1 MSNATEPNTT
11 SIDAMVAEIRRQ
23 ASQRNAT
30 WTGIMLSDM
39 LQLCAELDRLRED
52 RDAFRASSDIR
63 GAEVERL
70 RARVAELER
79 ALHTAEAALADIGDA
94 DREPGD
100 DVAWCERRAADA
112 LPSIRSVLSKDG
124 A

>member
-1 MSNATEPNTT
+1 MRAVLPFA
-11 SIDAMVAEIRRQ
+11 DLA
-23 ASQRNAT
+23 
-30 WTGIMLSDM
+30 
-39 LQLCAELDRLRED
+39 AELGW
-52 RDAFRASSDIR
+52 RDMEID
-63 GAEVERL
+63 RL